1 MESDVCIG
9 RVQEPG
15 SFESDVCKT
24 AGPTDTTVCRTAL
37 KRADAGAEAQARER
51 ANKAQATADE
61 QLKVAAKLVDEAT
74 VKSTELTRAAEAKT
88 KALTADATSSLVPSS
103 RRQSK
108 RPMPSRRKEQDP
120 RAGRKPQGSSE
131 RGVDLEALLS
141 QNAITYRKSLPRSTR
156 HKARRIQHTIHT
168 SHITSVISRHPA
180 AGIRNGVERD
190 TAHRPVECV
199 AGLHT
204 WKELGHCRVHAPH
217 ACAALP
223 RLILSYFPPQ
233 VSLTLSTDSHTG
245 VAAKSS
251 RRGKS
256 ASCSAL
262 RTGGARMYA
271 VGS

>member
-1 MESDVCIG
+1 MCIG

-74 VKSTELTRAAEAKT
+74 VKSTELTRAAEAKA

-120 RAGRKPQGSSE
+120 RAGRKPQGSRE
-131 RGVDLEALLS
+131 RGVDKRFSLRMLLFIE
-141 QNAITYRKSLPRSTR
+141 NRYRAAHGTR
-156 HKARRIQHTIHT
+156 HGASNTQFTHHT
-168 SHITSVISRHPA
+168 SRQLSHATLQREY
-180 AGIRNGVERD
+180 G
-190 TAHRPVECV
+190 TALN
-199 AGLHT
+199 ATL
-204 WKELGHCRVHAPH
+204 
-217 ACAALP
+217 
-223 RLILSYFPPQ
+223 
-233 VSLTLSTDSHTG
+233 LTG
-245 VAAKSS
+245 QSS
-251 RRGKS
+251 
-256 ASCSAL
+256 A
-262 RTGGARMYA
+262 
-271 VGS
+271 